1 MKERAANNPAPAAD
15 IIERLPMCVGELKKP
30 FIAASRNCRRVV
42 EFMPAYG
49 AAGSAERT
57 VSEKPCFPIAKMQ
70 LARREAGRM
79 SQQADHGMTRPLSI
93 LKAFA
98 EHHVATAFTVHR
110 ARRCKS
116 PQTRLEMKG

>member
-1 MKERAANNPAPAAD
+1 
-15 IIERLPMCVGELKKP
+15 
-30 FIAASRNCRRVV
+30 
-42 EFMPAYG
+42 MPAYG

-98 EHHVATAFTVHR
+98 EHHVATAFTMHR

-116 PQTRLEMKG
+116 PQTDLEMKGIRQRAGMKFRIAAREPAGIARVG